1 MDGSADIRSTPPG
14 SDLGSV
20 LARIDQRRQVLF
32 LSDRASSLAAGLS
45 ADALRNIRRQ
55 FREGDQSRLCT
66 GDGAP
71 VRLRSQDRTQ
81 GKDYY
86 YHWQGPITGNRKQPR
101 ATGGNLPLP
110 NAC

>member
-1 MDGSADIRSTPPG
+1 MDGSADIRTTPPG

-55 FREGDQSRLCT
+55 FREGDQSGLREETKRGLARALLTSVEWLMT
-66 GDGAP
+66 GVGPEDYRAVAP
-71 VRLRSQDRTQ
+71 PPRPRVQ
-81 GKDYY
+81 G
-86 YHWQGPITGNRKQPR
+86 
-101 ATGGNLPLP
+101 
-110 NAC
+110 